1 MKKLFISTL
10 FAASLV
16 ASTSSCRNMSGYNVY
31 KSAPFTDV
39 DKIMMLKPGMTVE
52 QVRST
57 LGIDPHNIYHL
68 SEENSLLLSFSY
80 RLKERRMKIETLN
93 TDEIARRTTDEASQ
107 TEGEVRY
114 NKRNPK
120 VAFVLFKEEKMVSI
134 ITTDGNNESER
145 IMIKS
150 NNLSLIQKDNI
161 TDYDVVETVEVTG
174 ERSTTKRRQRRNK

>member
-1 MKKLFISTL
+1 MRKLVINALLAATLVGSVSSCSTL
-10 FAASLV
+10 G
-16 ASTSSCRNMSGYNVY
+16 GYNVY

-39 DKIMMLKPGMTVE
+39 DKIMMLKPGMSVE

-57 LGIDPHNIYHL
+57 LGIDPYNVYHL

-80 RLKERRMKIETLN
+80 RLKERRLQVKTLN
-93 TDEIARRTTDEASQ
+93 SDEIARRTTDEASQ

-114 NKRNPK
+114 SKKNPK
-120 VAFVLFKEEKMVSI
+120 VAYVLFKQEKMVSI

-161 TDYDVVETVEVTG
+161 TDYDVIETVEVTG
-174 ERSTTKRRQRRNK
+174 DKSITKRKRRRK